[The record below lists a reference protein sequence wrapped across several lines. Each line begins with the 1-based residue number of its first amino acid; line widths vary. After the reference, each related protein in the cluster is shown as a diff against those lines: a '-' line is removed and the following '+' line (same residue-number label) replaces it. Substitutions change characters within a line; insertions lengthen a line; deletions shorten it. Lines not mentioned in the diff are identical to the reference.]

1 MSKQYDPMR
10 RFQTIADATRT
21 TGLSQY
27 YIRRGCREGSIPHI
41 KSGNK
46 FLVNVPLLIERMDQM
61 SEAVVTN

>member
-1 MSKQYDPMR
+1 MPKKYDPSL

-27 YIRRGCREGSIPHI
+27 FIRRGCHDGTIPHI

-46 FLVNVPLLIERMDQM
+46 FLVNIPLLIEQMDRQSTKM
-61 SEAVVTN
+61 VLC